1 MTNAS
6 TPLNVTII
14 TDRISRES
22 NTIGRVRLSV
32 RPFDS
37 TLSFTPTGL
46 WPWFLHVYGS

>member
-6 TPLNVTII
+6 APLNVTII

-37 TLSFTPTGL
+37 TLSFKPTGL